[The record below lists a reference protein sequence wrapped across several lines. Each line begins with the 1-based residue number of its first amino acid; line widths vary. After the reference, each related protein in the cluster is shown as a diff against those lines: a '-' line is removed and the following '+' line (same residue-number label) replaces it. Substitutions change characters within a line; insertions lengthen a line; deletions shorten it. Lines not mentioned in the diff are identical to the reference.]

1 MSYHSGESVYC
12 VNFGVKTLEEE
23 ENTAGVVKANFISGT
38 NRMII
43 MFPVIAIKQCQKWS
57 MGIRRGFT
65 VSLFRRNW
73 YKINDYLAAKVLLQ
87 VKGILLL
94 RFLSKTWAQGGIPDG
109 ILRPWRSTFRRP
121 GG

>member
-1 MSYHSGESVYC
+1 MSYHSGESLIG

-23 ENTAGVVKANFISGT
+23 ENTAGVVKTNFISGT

-43 MFPVIAIKQCQKWS
+43 MFPVIAKRQCQKWP

-65 VSLFRRNW
+65 VSLFGDNW

-87 VKGILLL
+87 VKAVLLL
-94 RFLSKTWAQGGIPDG
+94 RFLLKTWAQGQIPG
-109 ILRPWRSTFRRP
+109 AYL
-121 GG
+121 